1 MKRCRLLLLAAL
13 FSFAKCNPDI
23 SHGPVEPS
31 APSQQLLSLEDL
43 QDMISSLEERRRQ
56 LHSNTTSP
64 AQRRLGMHS
73 HSGAHSDLGMHL
85 DSEMVDSET
94 EELKPTQQA
103 TCSFDIIG
111 ITLAVARTGT
121 VLYFVQDTCKNTET
135 INQKSACA
143 ATINGLFA
151 TIGFLISFMS
161 DSINAC
167 QTTLNI
173 PATCSAVGGNL
184 LAILGILGGSISS
197 LENNCRAVTLANENP
212 EWLQYVKEKPKWLKY
227 VKRRLSGRSSE
238 RPTNAGVKQM
248 HSTAKL
254 PPLPVRSI
262 LSEAMIQEIRNNLSA
277 AEFRRVEIA
286 QCTFDTM
293 LTAMFFGR
301 GLLDI
306 YNAAMHSP
314 CTVADD
320 FDHQLD
326 QDATCMVQVSGMI
339 TTFDF
344 VGALISLVVS
354 ECPEGANIKALCA
367 SDATILVG
375 AVSGL
380 LQTGASFLL
389 VCGQES
395 DEIDHILDDIG
406 PDIVP

>member
-1 MKRCRLLLLAAL
+1 MKRCCLLLPAAL
-13 FSFAKCNPDI
+13 FSFVKCNPDI
-23 SHGPVEPS
+23 SHGP
-31 APSQQLLSLEDL
+31 APSSQRLLSLEDL

-56 LHSNTTSP
+56 LRSNTTSP

-73 HSGAHSDLGMHL
+73 HS
-85 DSEMVDSET
+85 DSEMADSET
-94 EELKPTQQA
+94 AELTPTKQA
-103 TCSFDIIG
+103 TCGFDIIG
-111 ITLAVARTGT
+111 VTLAVARAGT
-121 VLYFVQDTCKNTET
+121 VLYFVQDSCKTQET
-135 INQKSACA
+135 INQKHACA
-143 ATINGLFA
+143 ATISGLFS

-167 QTTLNI
+167 QTTLTV

-197 LENNCRAVTLANENP
+197 LENSCRAVTLANENP

-227 VKRRLSGRSSE
+227 VKRRLSE
-238 RPTNAGVKQM
+238 EPTNGGVKQM

-277 AEFRRVEIA
+277 AEFRRVEIT
-286 QCTFDTM
+286 QCTFDSM

-301 GLLDI
+301 GLMDI

-320 FDHQLD
+320 FDNQLD
-326 QDATCMVQVSGMI
+326 QDATCMIQVSGMI

-389 VCGQES
+389 VCGQEP
-395 DEIDHILDDIG
+395 DGEISHVLEDADII
-406 PDIVP
+406 P